1 MEIDTKEGEKNIW
14 MKKCLLQKHDL
25 SEEKDVCNELWRNKS
40 GKILSVI

>member
-25 SEEKDVCNELWRNKS
+25 SEEWICLQWIMKE
-40 GKILSVI
+40 